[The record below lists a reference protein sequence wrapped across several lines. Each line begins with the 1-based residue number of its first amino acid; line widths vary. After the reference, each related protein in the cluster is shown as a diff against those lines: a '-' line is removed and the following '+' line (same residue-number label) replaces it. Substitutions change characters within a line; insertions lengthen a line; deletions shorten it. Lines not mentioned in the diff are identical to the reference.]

1 VEHDLSTVKELAQ
14 FDLENDWLGS
24 PAVPVETFLIARRH
38 RLSAYRIFDALMG
51 ARAGVIVSART
62 TSTADRVGL
71 IAIRT

>member
-1 VEHDLSTVKELAQ
+1 MT
-14 FDLENDWLGS
+14 
-24 PAVPVETFLIARRH
+24 AVPPIER
-38 RLSAYRIFDALMG
+38 YRIFDALMG